1 MDSLQEEGSP
11 RQLNESLLRS
21 FSLIG
26 TLIARQGC
34 QMPKTKVLVVDDQPV
49 VSQVCSAVLQKHGFE
64 PVVVPN
70 GLEGIHAYEKYQN
83 ELCLT
88 LLDVSMPGMSGIE
101 VARYLF
107 TKYAHPNVILMTGY
121 STTELVP
128 EEISRL
134 CSVLQKPFGPKTLM
148 DAVRKCL
155 DYEDDRAS
163 ATNA

>member
-107 TKYAHPNVILMTGY
+107 TK
-121 STTELVP
+121 
-128 EEISRL
+128 
-134 CSVLQKPFGPKTLM
+134 
-148 DAVRKCL
+148 
-155 DYEDDRAS
+155 
-163 ATNA
+163 